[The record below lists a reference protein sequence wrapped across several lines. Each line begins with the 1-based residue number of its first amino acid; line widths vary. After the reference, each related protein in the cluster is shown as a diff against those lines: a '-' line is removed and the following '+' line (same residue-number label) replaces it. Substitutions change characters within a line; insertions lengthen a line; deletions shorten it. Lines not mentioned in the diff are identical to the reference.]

1 MEYLLFVA
9 YLVLFAWLVTRV
21 GFFKSSGL
29 SNAQLIIL
37 FFIKIIAGI
46 FYGWMGTYYA
56 NLAQMQDTWLYHQ
69 IGLAEYH
76 ILSDDPH
83 AYFVN
88 IFNNPYGGW
97 GNLFAS
103 SDSYWNDLKG
113 NVFVKLLSLFDIFSF
128 GHYYVNVI
136 FYSFIS
142 LFGPIAIYRIMN
154 DVFPGKKTPVL
165 LAAFFIPSFIYWTS
179 GIHKE
184 GLIFIG
190 VSLILYHLYFG
201 WKEKKYT
208 IKRWLGI
215 LSGLLILFILRNFLM
230 LLAVPSILA
239 WMLATRRPKYGLAI
253 FIAVY
258 LFFGLLFFTAKYVD
272 ARLDFP
278 QAVVNKQQD
287 FLRLQ
292 GGASTIPIKELEPT
306 FASFVKN
313 TPQAIT
319 LSFLRPYP
327 GDVRHLLS
335 LVSSIEINLLLLLS
349 LLFILFRKKNGPI
362 AKNPVYLCLFLSFS
376 ILLATG
382 FSINNLGAIVRY
394 RSIVIP
400 LLMIP
405 VAAQT
410 DWKKIFIFFS
420 GKNKN
425 NNPPITI

>member
-1 MEYLLFVA
+1 LEYLLFVV

-21 GFFKSSGL
+21 EFFKSAGL

-37 FFIKIIAGI
+37 FLIKVIAGI
-46 FYGWMGTYYA
+46 FYGWMGLYYG
-56 NLAQMQDTWLYHQ
+56 NLAQMLDTWGYHQ
-69 IGLAEYH
+69 IGILEYH
-76 ILSDDPH
+76 VLIDNPH
-83 AYFVN
+83 DYFTN
-88 IFNNPYGGW
+88 IFNNPYDGW
-97 GNLFAS
+97 GKLFAS

-113 NVFVKLLSLFDIFSF
+113 NVFVKLLSLFDILSF

-136 FYSFIS
+136 FYSFIT
-142 LFGPIAIYRIMN
+142 LFGPVAIYRVMH
-154 DVFPGKKTPVL
+154 DLFPAKRIPVL

-184 GLIFIG
+184 GLVFLGLSFI
-190 VSLILYHLYFG
+190 IYHLYFG
-201 WKEKKYT
+201 WKEKKYPL
-208 IKRWLGI
+208 KRWLGI
-215 LSGLLILFILRNFLM
+215 LSGLSLLFILRNFLM
-230 LLAVPSILA
+230 LLVIPAIVA
-239 WMLATRRPKYGLAI
+239 WIPATRWPKYGLALFTSI
-253 FIAVY
+253 YV
-258 LFFGLLFFTAKYVD
+258 FFGTLFFTAKYID
-272 ARLDFP
+272 ARFDFP

-306 FASFVKN
+306 FTSFVKN

-335 LVSSIEINLLLLLS
+335 LAASIEINLLLVLL
-349 LLFILFRKKNGPI
+349 LLFILFRKKNGAI
-362 AKNPVYLCLFLSFS
+362 AKNPVYLCMFLSFS

-394 RSIVIP
+394 RSVVIP

-405 VAAQT
+405 VVAQI
-410 DWKKIFIFFS
+410 DWKKIEIYFS
-420 GKNKN
+420 GKNKT
-425 NNPPITI
+425 NNPPITV